1 MKYYGLYKITNL
13 VNGKMYIGQHAT
25 SDLDDGYMG
34 SSKILKQAIRKY
46 GPQCFRKEWI
56 CFCEDKQELD
66 YMERVF
72 VDQTWIDRSD
82 TYNLKLGGAG
92 GSAKGT
98 NKGRPSWIKGKHL
111 PESAKKALS
120 EARKGKGNP
129 MYGRRGESCP
139 FYGKHHTEETKARC
153 GDASRGRRFYN
164 NGVINVR
171 RYECPPGFVPGMAK
185 SNRKVR

>member
-13 VNGKMYIGQHAT
+13 ANGKMYIGQHVT

-34 SSKILKQAIRKY
+34 SSKILKCAIKKY

-120 EARKGKGNP
+120 EARKGAGNP
-129 MYGRRGESCP
+129 MYGRHPVISES
-139 FYGKHHTEETKARC
+139 H
-153 GDASRGRRFYN
+153 RRKLSDVN
-164 NGVINVR
+164 KGVRFWTDGAVTVR
-171 RYECPPGFVPGMAK
+171 RKECPPGFVPGMAK
-185 SNRKVR
+185 SNRKAR